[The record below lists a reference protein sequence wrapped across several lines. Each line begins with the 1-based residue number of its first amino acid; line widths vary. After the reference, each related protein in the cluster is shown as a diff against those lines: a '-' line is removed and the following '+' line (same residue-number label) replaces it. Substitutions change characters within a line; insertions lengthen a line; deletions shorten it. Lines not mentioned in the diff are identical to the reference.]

1 MDSNRHGSREVN
13 HSLQYW
19 RSYFNTLADR
29 ELIQSWLQHGRPA
42 EDSDNIEAWQA
53 VNEELFNRT
62 LDPFYDRSPA

>member
-1 MDSNRHGSREVN
+1 MN

-29 ELIQSWLQHGRPA
+29 ELIQSWLQHGRPS

-62 LDPFYDRSPA
+62 LDSFYDRSPA